1 MVKHSSADGV
11 VSAWLGLTSCQHSSG
26 GKSIL
31 LAISKPGNRYL
42 RTMLIH
48 VYRSVLRSAE
58 AKDKTDPF
66 NRWVREIA
74 KRHCHHK
81 AILAIADKMAR
92 IGWAVLAKDLHYDP
106 QLL

>member
-1 MVKHSSADGV
+1 MDRVSTDSSEPMRRVMEIPGFGPTGASSFVVALSVMVRHSSADGV

-58 AKDKTDPF
+58 AKDKTDP
-66 NRWVREIA
+66 
-74 KRHCHHK
+74 
-81 AILAIADKMAR
+81 
-92 IGWAVLAKDLHYDP
+92 
-106 QLL
+106 